1 VTRYLL
7 DTSIVSEASKAQPAS
22 GVADWVENQADSDLF
37 ISTLTIA
44 EIWRGVLEMPSGR
57 RRRNLEAWFAG
68 AEGLSVLFSGRV
80 LPFDEPAAMEW
91 ARIMAAGTAA
101 GRPRSPID
109 MIIASTASVNDA
121 SSSPSTSDTFKARSR
136 FLTHRAPRADQRGP

>member
-1 VTRYLL
+1 MTRYLL
-7 DTSIVSEASKAQPAS
+7 DTSIVSEASKPQPAS

-37 ISTLTIA
+37 VSTLTIA

-68 AEGLSVLFSGRV
+68 AEGPSVLFSGRV

-109 MIIASTASVNDA
+109 MIIASTASVNGCVVVTA
-121 SSSPSTSDTFKARSR
+121 NERHFQGVVEFLNPSRTVS
-136 FLTHRAPRADQRGP
+136 